1 MSEVKRLLE
10 WFDRAR
16 AEMRSALEGID
27 TEWEI
32 YPQWRIKENIAH
44 ITGWEQV
51 TLKSLQA
58 YAQEGDP
65 YLLPVQGIDE
75 HNADMIAARQS
86 MTYDEVL
93 HEWEEIREALKSG
106 IAELSDDDLE
116 VQITHPWGPRGTIK
130 DMLAIIADHE
140 KEHAEEFNEL
150 KS

>member
-1 MSEVKRLLE
+1 MSEKKRLLE

-27 TEWEI
+27 TEREI
-32 YPQWRIKENIAH
+32 YPEWHIRENIAH

-58 YAQEGDP
+58 YAQGGKP

-86 MTYDEVL
+86 MTYAEVL
-93 HEWEEIREALKSG
+93 QEWEETREALKSA
-106 IAELSDDDLE
+106 IDELSEDDLE
-116 VQITHPWGPRGTIK
+116 TRITHPWGPQGTLR

-140 KEHAEEFNEL
+140 EEHAREFSQI